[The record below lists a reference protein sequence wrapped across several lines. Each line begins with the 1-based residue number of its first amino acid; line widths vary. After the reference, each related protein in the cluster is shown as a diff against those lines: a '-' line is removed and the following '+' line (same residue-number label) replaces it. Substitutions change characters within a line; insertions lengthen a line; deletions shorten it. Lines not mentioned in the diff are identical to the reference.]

1 MDVCRGEL
9 LGQQISKFSPMSI
22 SEGLAVQRRVFA
34 AGVASRSEAEILF
47 DVCGSFPKSDC
58 AWKQAFV
65 TAITDHL
72 LGQGEEYGFLEFDA
86 EDWLID
92 MVSNDSQ
99 SHAMV
104 NFEVLQSVLAKA
116 KNASTRL
123 AGFGLSA
130 ALKAANIGT
139 NNSAVADTRVAAT
152 G

>member
-22 SEGLAVQRRVFA
+22 AEGLAVQRRVFA
-34 AGVASRSEAEILF
+34 DGVANRAEAEILF

-92 MVSNDSQ
+92 MVSNESQ
-99 SHAMV
+99 SHAVV
-104 NFEVLQSVLAKA
+104 NFEVLQSVISQA

-123 AGFGLSA
+123 TRFGLSTT
-130 ALKAANIGT
+130 LKAANIGT
-139 NNSAVADTRVAAT
+139 SNSVTAETNTAAT

>member
-1 MDVCRGEL
+1 
-9 LGQQISKFSPMSI
+9 MSI

-34 AGVASRSEAEILF
+34 AGVANRSEAEILF

-58 AWKQAFV
+58 AWKRAFV
-65 TAITDHL
+65 TAITDYL

-92 MVSNDSQ
+92 MISNDDQ
-99 SHAMV
+99 SHAVV

-123 AGFGLSA
+123 ASFGLSIT
-130 ALKAANIGT
+130 LKAAKI
-139 NNSAVADTRVAAT
+139 DRVITDKAQDRSQAT